1 MKCAQRMTGSA
12 LLEVAIA
19 MLLLAG
25 ATIAVLGAQ
34 LAMQRAASEAAARMR
49 ALRLADSWAELARSG
64 SESTID
70 LGRASEGLHEMRIDT
85 MARAAFA
92 QVEVRWKSTVPAS
105 IDAGCGKAC
114 VSLAFSN
121 ESER

>member
-1 MKCAQRMTGSA
+1 MKPAQRMLGSA

-64 SESTID
+64 SASTID
-70 LGRASEGLHEMRIDT
+70 LVRASEGLHEMRIDT
-85 MARAAFA
+85 MTRAAFE
-92 QVEVRWKSTVPAS
+92 QVEVRWSGELPAS
-105 IDAGCGKAC
+105 NDAGCGKGC
-114 VSLAFSN
+114 VALAFSN
-121 ESER
+121 EGER